1 MTDLML
7 RLYDGYPHTSPQL
20 RDTVRELQAM
30 LRRHDRDV
38 VIDGLYGRGTQRLV
52 RAFQQACGL
61 RADGVVGRDTWQAL
75 IDPDPSP
82 PHDRLATTYPLDHPI
97 LLEDHEAAAR
107 YGATIIA
114 AAGSFGLPPAVIVA
128 LGSRES
134 RWGLALSPKGPSGT
148 NDFTP
153 RPFTG
158 PHRNGPLPPDGH
170 GFGRGLMQIDYDA
183 HAFARSGP
191 WHEPDANVHYAC
203 EVLLEFRPVLR
214 RRTVLHGDALVRA
227 TLAAY
232 NCGLENVLRAA
243 RHGLDLDFYT
253 AGRDYSREILNRAG
267 FFQAHGWD

>member
-7 RLYDGYPHTSPQL
+7 RLYDGYTHTSPQL

-38 VIDGLYGRGTQRLV
+38 VIDGLYGRGTEGMV
-52 RAFQQACGL
+52 RTFQQARGL
-61 RADGVVGRDTWQAL
+61 RSDGVVGPDTWQAL
-75 IDPDPSP
+75 IDPDGP
-82 PHDRLATTYPLDHPI
+82 PPLDHRATSYPLDHPI
-97 LLEDHEAAAR
+97 LLEDLEAAAR
-107 YGATIIA
+107 YGATIVA
-114 AAGSFGLPPAVIVA
+114 AASSFGLPPAVIVA
-128 LGSRES
+128 LGSGES
-134 RWGLALSPKGPSGT
+134 RWGLALSPKGPTGT
-148 NDFTP
+148 NDFTA

-158 PHRNGPLPPDGH
+158 PYRDGPLPPDGH
-170 GFGRGLMQIDYDA
+170 GFGRGLMRIDYDA

-191 WHEPDANVHYAC
+191 WHEPDANVRYAC
-203 EVLLEFRPVLR
+203 TVLLEFRPVLR
-214 RRTVLHGDALVRA
+214 RRTVLHGDALLRA

-232 NCGLENVLRAA
+232 NCGLDNVLRAV